1 MTDNEIIKAIEGCI
15 AVDVSCGNC
24 PFDGYHD
31 CDKRMREMFLDLIN
45 RQKAEVEGYKES
57 NREYAEMLYEQTA
70 EIKKKDTEIDILI
83 RKNETLKD
91 EVSELRVGIKRLA
104 DNLKYYLNTNEE
116 NGVVFIPVFV
126 IEKGLRELTEK
137 GR

>member
-1 MTDNEIIKAIEGCI
+1 MTDNEINKALFILRHGSAEGEHKYLEAIEI
-15 AVDVSCGNC
+15 IKSA
-24 PFDGYHD
+24 Y
-31 CDKRMREMFLDLIN
+31 N

-83 RKNETLKD
+83 RKNERLKD
-91 EVSELRVGIKRLA
+91 EVAELSVGIKRLA

-116 NGVVFIPVFV
+116 NGVVFIPVVV
-126 IEKGLRELTEK
+126 IEKGLRELTERK
-137 GR
+137 ENEGK